1 MSNNNNKKGGKKGLS
16 FFFCSSLFLLYAEG
30 YFLIKCS
37 GEQDREIV
45 SVLSSNKAQIE
56 RRIKKWEEKEKGM
69 GGEELCF
76 GPSLAE
82 NNHLN
87 QPCNHLPRLHYNK
100 TEGKRERFLN
110 QLPPLHFSPID
121 FQRKQLHNKPLRE
134 VI

>member
-16 FFFCSSLFLLYAEG
+16 FFCSSLSLLYAEG

-69 GGEELCF
+69 GGRNYALGHHSQKITILISPVIIYRAF
-76 GPSLAE
+76 IIIK
-82 NNHLN
+82 
-87 QPCNHLPRLHYNK
+87 RK
-100 TEGKRERFLN
+100 GKEK
-110 QLPPLHFSPID
+110 D
-121 FQRKQLHNKPLRE
+121 F
-134 VI
+134 